1 MSSDNPIFVFI
12 QLFIIVYDAASK
24 ICYCVCFCTIYYFS
38 YNIYMQSQRL
48 LSELSNCSQINGYA
62 SGFGY
67 EGSFSASTSYKNS
80 KKEIQKGETT
90 TMNTVGRAVVY
101 RARLSETAKVSKVR

>member
-1 MSSDNPIFVFI
+1 
-12 QLFIIVYDAASK
+12 
-24 ICYCVCFCTIYYFS
+24 
-38 YNIYMQSQRL
+38 MQSQRL